1 MGLHASILELE
12 RCVYALRFSTAAVK
26 ALKKAP
32 ADVAGRIRAKLNELA
47 GDPFE
52 AANVKKLTSHPGY
65 RLRVGDWRV
74 IYLVQKQEVI
84 IFVVEIGQHKE
95 VYR

>member
-1 MGLHASILELE
+1 MDM
-12 RCVYALRFSTAAVK
+12 YALRFSTTALK
-26 ALKKAP
+26 ALRKAP
-32 ADVAGRIRAKLNELA
+32 ADVVGRIRTKLDELA
-47 GDPFE
+47 RDPFT

-74 IYLVQKQEVI
+74 IYLIQKEEVVI
-84 IFVVEIGQHKE
+84 QVVDIGQRKE

>member
-1 MGLHASILELE
+1 M
-12 RCVYALRFSTAAVK
+12 YALRFSTAALK
-26 ALKKAP
+26 ALRKAP
-32 ADVAGRIRAKLNELA
+32 VDVAWRIRTKLDELA
-47 GDPFE
+47 RDPFA

-74 IYLVQKQEVI
+74 IYLIQKEEVVI
-84 IFVVEIGQHKE
+84 QVVDIAQRKE